1 MIQSL
6 FLLSPNG
13 QVLIERHFRGV
24 VTERA
29 VCEAYWMSVAAGSD
43 AIVSAAVVGSNVAS
57 KTHHPVL
64 EVPSERQGTLY
75 VISIL
80 HRDGISYLAI
90 CPSEVSPLTV
100 LELLHRMAATF
111 TEYFGCADETAIK
124 DNFATIY
131 QLLDEMVD
139 FGWPL
144 TTELNALKAMIRPP
158 TVMSK
163 LLLAGTNSSAVS
175 DALPSGTVSNMP
187 WRTAGVHY
195 TNNEIYVDILEE
207 VDAIVDLRGNVV
219 SADVQGSIVCQSQLS
234 GVPDL
239 LLTFN
244 DPRLI
249 DDCSFHPCVR
259 YAKFE
264 NEGVVSFVPP
274 DGHFTLM
281 EYRLS
286 TQGRTFVPPVYCHA
300 QWSCDKPP
308 SNATTTT
315 ESNHNSATLS
325 NSASNTPTTHT
336 GRLALQVGVTTLSSL
351 VLSPAARKSGTAHVE
366 EFSVSIPFPKGTK
379 LATDFRVNMGSVV
392 YDEVS
397 KVARWNVAANME
409 ASQKA
414 TLSCKFTVASSSS
427 MSSSVHKNSVSDVS
441 PPSSLST
448 FGVMGGIAGVSERR
462 RQRICSRRRRR
473 RGDYIGWLVSPPN
486 LSLGWKIPLASV
498 SGIAVSG
505 LSVVGETYQPYKGV
519 RNVTQA
525 GIFQVRCSS

>member
-1 MIQSL
+1 MIQSF
-6 FLLSPNG
+6 FLLSSTG

-29 VCEAYWMSVAAGSD
+29 VCDAYWMSVGD
-43 AIVSAAVVGSNVAS
+43 AQKAYHN
-57 KTHHPVL
+57 PVM

-75 VISIL
+75 VISV
-80 HRDGISYLAI
+80 HRDGLSYLAV
-90 CPSEVSPLTV
+90 CPSEVSPLMV
-100 LELLHRMAATF
+100 LELLHRMATTF
-111 TEYFGCADETAIK
+111 QEYFGCADEAAIK
-124 DNFATIY
+124 DNFSTVY
-131 QLLDEMVD
+131 QLLEEMVD
-139 FGWPL
+139 YGWPL

-163 LLLAGTNSSAVS
+163 LLAGNGAVS

-195 TNNEIYVDILEE
+195 NNNEIYVDILEE

-219 SADVQGSIVCQSQLS
+219 SADVQGSILCQSHLS

-244 DPRLI
+244 DPHLI

-274 DGHFTLM
+274 DGNFELMRYRIDSQKVRTL
-281 EYRLS
+281 
-286 TQGRTFVPPVYCHA
+286 VPPVYCQA
-300 QWSCDKPP
+300 QWSCDKPAGGAVETA
-308 SNATTTT
+308 ATQ
-315 ESNHNSATLS
+315 
-325 NSASNTPTTHT
+325 T
-336 GRLALQVGVTTLSSL
+336 GRLALQVGVTSLSSL
-351 VLSPAARKSGTAHVE
+351 IFSPSARKSGSAQVE
-366 EFSVSIPFPKGTK
+366 DFSVSIPFPKGTK
-379 LATDFRVNMGSVV
+379 LATDFRVNIGTVL

-397 KVARWNVAANME
+397 KVARWNVAASMD

-414 TLSCKFTVASSSS
+414 TLSCNFTVASSSVS
-427 MSSSVHKNSVSDVS
+427 KNTPFSSG
-441 PPSSLST
+441 LS
-448 FGVMGGIAGVSERR
+448 GVSER
-462 RQRICSRRRRR
+462 RQRICSRRRRQKH
-473 RGDYIGWLVSPPN
+473 GSWLASPPN
-486 LSLGWKIPLASV
+486 LALGWKIPLASV

-505 LSVVGETYQPYKGV
+505 LSVVGETYRPYKGV